1 VTKDRRPYLTA
12 SALTQ
17 SFLNEASENLV
28 NQLELIVEI
37 AVPISDGTPAGLI
50 RASDRNKYVG
60 PFFYEARLVFP
71 VIQRTMGEWLSNVLE
86 FSTIDIEIN
95 NVDGKFNSIL
105 PSGDDYDGFIGNFV
119 RVAIGLRDVESTYT
133 DIFTGR
139 ITSEG
144 GFKRTTNSIIFT
156 ARNDFENINVNFPK
170 GVLKLTTYPSM
181 EPDIENTVL
190 PEIYGDW
197 TVNVDKRGASI
208 PAYVINGADTDV
220 NGEVGYTEKV
230 QLVVSAN
237 ANTVFDVNN
246 VYLVR
251 GDQFYKFD
259 AADVVDVSGAK
270 NTFSL
275 RQSGT
280 SPAGTTQVDGANFEY
295 ATGDLILVRVKGK
308 DLGAYSDNA
317 VWIARDLLL
326 THSSLVAGDFDT
338 SWEFFRDKSSPAQ
351 SNVAGIKARA
361 WIQEP
366 QPLLEYVL
374 SLLEQVRLEA
384 YVNRD
389 QMWTMTSL
397 HFEDFVAAPTFEIK
411 NWDIEKGSFKPEIDD
426 RNNFNR
432 AVGEYNFL
440 PNINENNNSTKIYR
454 NNAATIQA
462 GKEISKKVVFP
473 NLYVESDVVYQLI
486 EVLRLASSYFEKLT
500 FNMTWR
506 GLLLDLGG
514 FVNVNVKIQ
523 GTQYNDVPAMIRSIG
538 YDPAGIK
545 IPVELWSFQMTPFP
559 GYAPGFSGITG
570 GYAATI
576 TEE

>member
-1 VTKDRRPYLTA
+1 
-12 SALTQ
+12 
-17 SFLNEASENLV
+17 LNEASENLV

-37 AVPISDGTPAGLI
+37 TVPTGPDTPSGLI

-60 PFFYEARLVFP
+60 NKFYEARLVFP
-71 VIQRTMGEWLSNVLE
+71 VIYRTMGDWLSNVLE

-95 NVDGKFNSIL
+95 NVDGKYNSIL
-105 PSGDDYDGFIGNFV
+105 PAGDNYDGFIGNSV

-139 ITSEG
+139 ITAEG

-156 ARNDFENINVNFPK
+156 ARNDFESINTNFPAT
-170 GVLKLTTYPSM
+170 VLKKSVFPDL
-181 EPDIENTVL
+181 EPDIENTIL

-197 TVNVDKRGASI
+197 TVDIDARGASV
-208 PAYVINGADTDV
+208 PAYVLNGANDDV
-220 NGEVGYTEKV
+220 NGTVGFTEKIR
-230 QLVVSAN
+230 LTISAN
-237 ANTVFDVNN
+237 DNTLFDTAN
-246 VYLVR
+246 VYVVR

-259 AADVVDVSGAK
+259 VADVVDVSVD
-270 NTFSL
+270 NREFYL

-280 SPAGTTQVDGANFEY
+280 SPAGTTQVDGANYEY
-295 ATGDLILVRVKGK
+295 ASGDVFYVRVKGK

-326 THSSLVAGDFDT
+326 THSSLLPGDFDT
-338 SWEFFRDKSSPAQ
+338 SWDFFRDKNSPAQ
-351 SNVAGIKARA
+351 SNIAGIKCRV
-361 WIQEP
+361 WVQEP
-366 QPLLEYVL
+366 QPLLEFVL
-374 SLLEQVRLEA
+374 SILEQVRLEA

-389 QMWTMTSL
+389 QVWVMTSL

-432 AVGEYNFL
+432 ALGDYNFL
-440 PNINENNNSTKIYR
+440 PNLNENNNSTKIYK
-454 NNAATIQA
+454 NDAAIIQV

-473 NLYVESDVVYQLI
+473 NLYKEADVVYQLTEI
-486 EVLRLASSYFEKLT
+486 LRLASSYLEKLQ

-506 GLLLDLGG
+506 GMLLDLGG

-545 IPVELWSFQMTPFP
+545 IPVELWSMQMVNFP
-559 GYAPGFSGITG
+559 GYEPGFSGITG

>member
-12 SALTQ
+12 TALTQ
-17 SFLNEASENLV
+17 SFLNEASDNLV

-37 AVPISDGTPAGLI
+37 TVPTGVDTPSGLI

-60 PFFYEARLVFP
+60 GNFYEARLVFP
-71 VIQRTMGEWLSNVLE
+71 TIIRTMGDWLSNVLE
-86 FSTIDIEIN
+86 FSTIDLEIN
-95 NVDGKFNSIL
+95 NVDGKYNSIL
-105 PSGDDYDGFIGNFV
+105 PAGNHYDGFIGNAV

-133 DIFTGR
+133 DIFRGR
-139 ITSEG
+139 ITAEG
-144 GFKRTTNSIIFT
+144 GVKRTTNSIIFT

-170 GVLKLTTYPSM
+170 GVLKLSTYPDM

-197 TVNVDKRGASI
+197 TVNVDGRGASV
-208 PAYVINGADTDV
+208 PAYVVNGADTDV

-230 QLVVSAN
+230 QLVISVN
-237 ANTVFDVNN
+237 ANTVFDTNN

-259 AADVVDVSGAK
+259 AADVVDVSVAK
-270 NTFSL
+270 NTFNL

-326 THSSLVAGDFDT
+326 THSSLVPGDFDT
-338 SWEFFRDKSSPAQ
+338 SWEFFRDKNSPAQ
-351 SNVAGIKARA
+351 SNVAAVKARA

-389 QMWTMTSL
+389 QIWTMTSL
-397 HFEDFVAAPTFEIK
+397 HFEDFVDAPSFELK

-432 AVGEYNFL
+432 AVADYNFL
-440 PNINENNNSTKIYR
+440 PNLNESNNSTKVYK
-454 NNAATIQA
+454 NNAAIIQA

-473 NLYVESDVVYQLI
+473 NLYVESDVVYQLK

-545 IPVELWSFQMTPFP
+545 IPVELWSFQLTNFP
-559 GYAPGFSGITG
+559 GYEPGFSGIVG
-570 GYAATI
+570 GYNAVI